1 MKSYDS
7 YDLKELKSLNDCD
20 DLVLT
25 QDEFRSLITNKNIKY
40 FKFLDENKIYI
51 KLIGFEEDYLIIYIE
66 GGSSQ

>member
-66 GGSSQ
+66 RGDSQ

>member
-7 YDLKELKSLNDCD
+7 YDLKELKSLNNCD

-66 GGSSQ
+66 RGDSQ

>member
-7 YDLKELKSLNDCD
+7 YDLKELKSLNDYD

-51 KLIGFEEDYLIIYIE
+51 KLIGFEEDYLIVSIE
-66 GGSSQ
+66 GGDSQ

>member
-7 YDLKELKSLNDCD
+7 YDLKELKSLNDRD

-66 GGSSQ
+66 RGNSQ

>member
-51 KLIGFEEDYLIIYIE
+51 KLIGFEEDYLIVSIE
-66 GGSSQ
+66 GGDSQ